1 MEGRREA
8 KSLRRR
14 AMRITQSRAFAQR
27 ELGFFIRR
35 LVMLSAALVGLL
47 CLGAAAFAVFE
58 DVTWWHGF
66 VHAVDTITTIGSI
79 PHPKTLGGEITNLVL
94 IALGLG
100 TLFYLVVTITELFVA
115 GELSGLLEVRRME
128 RKIADMRNHYL
139 ICGFG
144 RVGQQVV
151 RDMRSSSVPFVVIDD
166 NPEVREQI
174 DEADVLHIEGRG
186 SDDDTLL
193 KAGILKARAVIA
205 CVDSDAENIFVTL
218 TARGLCPGIEI
229 VARASEESSEMKLLR
244 AGANDGVSP
253 YKAGGHARARLALA
267 SDAREIEPPAA
278 PATR

>member
-1 MEGRREA
+1 VA
-8 KSLRRR
+8 
-14 AMRITQSRAFAQR
+14 
-27 ELGFFIRR
+27 
-35 LVMLSAALVGLL
+35 LL
-47 CLGAAAFAVFE
+47 CLGALGFAVFE
-58 DVTWWHGF
+58 DTTWPRGF

-79 PHPKTLGGEITNLVL
+79 PHPRTVGGEVVNLVL

-115 GELSGLLEVRRME
+115 GELSGLLETRRME
-128 RKIADMRNHYL
+128 RKIEDLKNHYL
-139 ICGFG
+139 ICGYG

-151 RDMRSSSVPFVVIDD
+151 RDMRSSDVPFVVIDD
-166 NPEVREQI
+166 NPDVREQI
-174 DEADVLHIEGRG
+174 DEADVLYIEGRG

-218 TARGLCPGIEI
+218 TARGLCPNIEI

-244 AGANDGVSP
+244 AGANDVVSP
-253 YKAGGHARARLALA
+253 YKASGHAMARLALA
-267 SDAREIEPPAA
+267 SDAREIEAPAP